1 MYFRMKITMR
11 IHALCFILGII
22 LSATSIRAEEE
33 RLWQLHA
40 VDIQAPYAPAPMANG
55 CIGILPQKEPFAVE
69 HVMLNHVFDAAS
81 PHIVSR
87 VMRGINPFCLSMKI
101 DNKKVDTSNISDW
114 QQTIDMRRA
123 VHQTSFQT
131 LEKADVSYELCAL
144 RNLPYAGLIRVTV
157 QACKDMLLEVR
168 SGMGIPDDYSQ
179 SSIRHREMEADGN
192 RMYMLESD
200 ATSRFGYR
208 RVASTSSFLF
218 NGEQIKPMY
227 DEATRELFFSIQLK
241 KGETFC
247 FSLVG
252 SVCSSRDFFDPYNEA
267 ERQVIYAVHEGEEA
281 LMQAHYRL
289 WDELWQGDIRIEGDD
304 DAQRIVRFALFNLYS
319 SCRGGSRLS
328 IPPMGLSLQGYNGH
342 IFWDTELWMY
352 PPMLL
357 LNQDIARSMLDYRF
371 DRLPAA
377 RKKALA
383 YGYRGAMFPWESDD
397 SGEEATPTHALTGP
411 FEHHIT
417 ADIGIACWNYYCV
430 TRDMRWLQREG
441 YPLLKEIAD
450 FWASRVTR
458 NQDGSYSIHNVTG
471 ADEYANGV
479 TDNAFTNGA
488 ASLALKYAC
497 QAAEICGEKVPEIWR
512 EIGENIRIL
521 QFENGVTREHS
532 TYKGEMIKQADAN
545 LLAYPLGVI
554 TDEYRQR
561 QDLEYYA
568 ERIDQKDGPAMS
580 YSVYCVQYARMG
592 EADKAYEMFRRC
604 YEPNLKKPFG
614 VISETPTS
622 NNPYFMTGAGG
633 LLQAVL
639 NGFCGLQITDEG
651 IVQLPSA
658 LPSHWKRVTV
668 TGVGS
673 DKKTYVRER

>member
-1 MYFRMKITMR
+1 MKITMR

-81 PHIVSR
+81 PHVVSR

-554 TDEYRQR
+554 TDEYRQG

>member
-1 MYFRMKITMR
+1 MKITMR

-55 CIGILPQKEPFAVE
+55 CIGILTQKEPFAVE

-81 PHIVSR
+81 PHVVSR

-123 VHQTSFQT
+123 VHQTSFHT

-179 SSIRHREMEADGN
+179 SLIRYREMEADGN

-218 NGEQIKPMY
+218 NGEQIKPIY

-450 FWASRVTR
+450 FWTSRVTR
-458 NQDGSYSIHNVTG
+458 NPDGSYSIHNVTG

-497 QAAEICGEKVPEIWR
+497 QAAEICGEKVPEIWW
-512 EIGENIRIL
+512 EIGENIRVL

-604 YEPNLKKPFG
+604 YEPNLRKPFG

-651 IVQLPSA
+651 IVQLPSV

>member
-1 MYFRMKITMR
+1 M
-11 IHALCFILGII
+11 GII
-22 LSATSIRAEEE
+22 LSVTSLKAEEE

-81 PHIVSR
+81 PHVVSR

-123 VHQTSFQT
+123 VHQTSFHT

-179 SSIRHREMEADGN
+179 SLIRYREMEADGN

-218 NGEQIKPMY
+218 NGEQIKPIY

-458 NQDGSYSIHNVTG
+458 NQDSSYSIHNVTG

>member
-1 MYFRMKITMR
+1 MKIAMR
-11 IHALCFILGII
+11 IHAICFILGII
-22 LSATSIRAEEE
+22 LSVTSLKAEEE

-81 PHIVSR
+81 PHVVSR

-123 VHQTSFQT
+123 VHQTSFHT

-179 SSIRHREMEADGN
+179 SLIRYREMEADGN

-218 NGEQIKPMY
+218 NGEQIKPIY

-328 IPPMGLSLQGYNGH
+328 IPPMGLSLRGDNGH
-342 IFWDTELWMY
+342 FFLDTELWMY

-458 NQDGSYSIHNVTG
+458 NQDSSYSIHNVTG

>member
-1 MYFRMKITMR
+1 MKITMR

-81 PHIVSR
+81 PHVVSR

-123 VHQTSFQT
+123 VHQTSFHT

-179 SSIRHREMEADGN
+179 SSIRYREMEADGN

-267 ERQVIYAVHEGEEA
+267 ERQVIYALHEGEEA

-289 WDELWQGDIRIEGDD
+289 WDELWQSDIRIEGDD

-417 ADIGIACWNYYCV
+417 ADIGIACWNYYCI
-430 TRDMRWLQREG
+430 TRDVRWLQREG

-450 FWASRVTR
+450 FWTSRVTR

-512 EIGENIRIL
+512 AIGENIRIL

-545 LLAYPLGVI
+545 LLAYPLGLI

-580 YSVYCVQYARMG
+580 YSVYCLQYARMG

-604 YEPNLKKPFG
+604 YEPNLRKPFG

>member
-1 MYFRMKITMR
+1 MKITMR

-81 PHIVSR
+81 PHVVSR

-123 VHQTSFQT
+123 VHQTSFHT

-179 SSIRHREMEADGN
+179 SSIRYREMEADGN

-430 TRDMRWLQREG
+430 TRDVRWLQREG

-450 FWASRVTR
+450 FWTSRVTR

-512 EIGENIRIL
+512 EIGENIRVL

-580 YSVYCVQYARMG
+580 YSAYCVQYARMG

-604 YEPNLKKPFG
+604 YEPNLRKPFG

>member
-1 MYFRMKITMR
+1 MKIAMR
-11 IHALCFILGII
+11 IHAICFILGII
-22 LSATSIRAEEE
+22 LSVTSLKAEEE

-81 PHIVSR
+81 PHVVSR

-123 VHQTSFQT
+123 VHQTSFHT

-179 SSIRHREMEADGN
+179 SLIRYREMEADGN

-218 NGEQIKPMY
+218 NGEQIKPIY

-342 IFWDTELWMY
+342 IFWDAELWMY

-458 NQDGSYSIHNVTG
+458 NQDSSYSIHNVTG

>member
-1 MYFRMKITMR
+1 MKITMR

-81 PHIVSR
+81 PHVVSR

-512 EIGENIRIL
+512 EIGEKIRIL

>member
-1 MYFRMKITMR
+1 MKITMR

-33 RLWQLHA
+33 RLWQLHT

-81 PHIVSR
+81 PHVVSR

-101 DNKKVDTSNISDW
+101 DNMKVDTSNISDW

-123 VHQTSFQT
+123 VHQTSFHT

-157 QACKDMLLEVR
+157 QACKDMLLEVH

-179 SSIRHREMEADGN
+179 SSIRYREMEADGN

-200 ATSRFGYR
+200 ATSRLGYR

-218 NGEQIKPMY
+218 NGEQIKPIY

-267 ERQVIYAVHEGEEA
+267 ERQVIYALHEGEEA

-289 WDELWQGDIRIEGDD
+289 WDELWQSDIRIEGDD
-304 DAQRIVRFALFNLYS
+304 NAQRIVRFALFNLYS

-430 TRDMRWLQREG
+430 TRDVRWLQREG

-458 NQDGSYSIHNVTG
+458 NQDSSYSIHNVTG

-512 EIGENIRIL
+512 EIGENIRVL

-545 LLAYPLGVI
+545 LLAYPLGLI

-604 YEPNLKKPFG
+604 YEPNLRKPFG

-651 IVQLPSA
+651 IVQLPSV

>member
-1 MYFRMKITMR
+1 MKIAMR
-11 IHALCFILGII
+11 IHAICFILGII
-22 LSATSIRAEEE
+22 LSVTSLKAEEE

-81 PHIVSR
+81 PHVVSR

-123 VHQTSFQT
+123 VHQTSSHT

-179 SSIRHREMEADGN
+179 SLIRYREMEADGN

-218 NGEQIKPMY
+218 NGEQIKPIY

-458 NQDGSYSIHNVTG
+458 NQDSSYSIHNVTG

>member
-1 MYFRMKITMR
+1 MKIVMR
-11 IHALCFILGII
+11 IHAICFILGII
-22 LSATSIRAEEE
+22 LSVTSLKAEEE

-81 PHIVSR
+81 PHVVSR

-123 VHQTSFQT
+123 VHQTSFHT

-157 QACKDMLLEVR
+157 QACKDMLLEVH

-179 SSIRHREMEADGN
+179 SSIRYREMETDGN

-289 WDELWQGDIRIEGDD
+289 WDELWQSDIRIEGDD

-458 NQDGSYSIHNVTG
+458 NQDGSYSVYNVTG

-512 EIGENIRIL
+512 AIGENIRIL

-545 LLAYPLGVI
+545 LLAYPLGLI

-604 YEPNLKKPFG
+604 YEPNLRKPFG

-651 IVQLPSA
+651 IVQLPSV

>member
-1 MYFRMKITMR
+1 MR

-40 VDIQAPYAPAPMANG
+40 VDIQAPYAPASMANG

-81 PHIVSR
+81 PHVVSR

-101 DNKKVDTSNISDW
+101 DNIKVDTSNISDW

-123 VHQTSFQT
+123 VHQTSFHT

-179 SSIRHREMEADGN
+179 SLIRYREMEADGN

-218 NGEQIKPMY
+218 NGEQIKPIY

-328 IPPMGLSLQGYNGH
+328 I
-342 IFWDTELWMY
+342 

-458 NQDGSYSIHNVTG
+458 NQDSSYSIHNVTG

>member
-1 MYFRMKITMR
+1 
-11 IHALCFILGII
+11 
-22 LSATSIRAEEE
+22 
-33 RLWQLHA
+33 
-40 VDIQAPYAPAPMANG
+40 
-55 CIGILPQKEPFAVE
+55 
-69 HVMLNHVFDAAS
+69 
-81 PHIVSR
+81 
-87 VMRGINPFCLSMKI
+87 
-101 DNKKVDTSNISDW
+101 
-114 QQTIDMRRA
+114 
-123 VHQTSFQT
+123 
-131 LEKADVSYELCAL
+131 
-144 RNLPYAGLIRVTV
+144 
-157 QACKDMLLEVR
+157 
-168 SGMGIPDDYSQ
+168 
-179 SSIRHREMEADGN
+179 
-192 RMYMLESD
+192 
-200 ATSRFGYR
+200 
-208 RVASTSSFLF
+208 
-218 NGEQIKPMY
+218 
-227 DEATRELFFSIQLK
+227 
-241 KGETFC
+241 
-247 FSLVG
+247 
-252 SVCSSRDFFDPYNEA
+252 
-267 ERQVIYAVHEGEEA
+267 
-281 LMQAHYRL
+281 
-289 WDELWQGDIRIEGDD
+289 
-304 DAQRIVRFALFNLYS
+304 
-319 SCRGGSRLS
+319 
-328 IPPMGLSLQGYNGH
+328 
-342 IFWDTELWMY
+342 
-352 PPMLL
+352 
-357 LNQDIARSMLDYRF
+357 
-371 DRLPAA
+371 
-377 RKKALA
+377 
-383 YGYRGAMFPWESDD
+383 MFPWESDD

-430 TRDMRWLQREG
+430 TRDVRWLQREG

-450 FWASRVTR
+450 FWISRVTR

-512 EIGENIRIL
+512 AIGENIRIL

-545 LLAYPLGVI
+545 LLAYPLGLI

-604 YEPNLKKPFG
+604 YEPNLRKPFG

>member
-1 MYFRMKITMR
+1 MKITMR

-81 PHIVSR
+81 PHVVSR

-450 FWASRVTR
+450 FWTSRVTR

-497 QAAEICGEKVPEIWR
+497 QAAEICGEKVPEIWQ

-545 LLAYPLGVI
+545 LLAYPLGLI

-592 EADKAYEMFRRC
+592 DADKAYEMFRRC
-604 YEPNLKKPFG
+604 YEPNLRKPFG

>member
-1 MYFRMKITMR
+1 MKITMR

-81 PHIVSR
+81 PHVVSR

-101 DNKKVDTSNISDW
+101 DNKKVDSSNISDW

-123 VHQTSFQT
+123 VHQTSFHT

-179 SSIRHREMEADGN
+179 SSIRYREMEADGN

-200 ATSRFGYR
+200 ATSRLGYR

-304 DAQRIVRFALFNLYS
+304 DAQSIVRFALFNLYS

-450 FWASRVTR
+450 FWTSRVTR

-497 QAAEICGEKVPEIWR
+497 QAAEICGEKVPEIWQ
-512 EIGENIRIL
+512 EIGENIRVL

-545 LLAYPLGVI
+545 LLAYPLGLI

-604 YEPNLKKPFG
+604 YEPNLRKPFG

-651 IVQLPSA
+651 IVQLPSV

>member
-1 MYFRMKITMR
+1 MKITMR

-81 PHIVSR
+81 PHVVSR

-123 VHQTSFQT
+123 VHQTSFHT

-512 EIGENIRIL
+512 EIGENIRVL

>member
-1 MYFRMKITMR
+1 MKITMR

-81 PHIVSR
+81 PHVVSR

-123 VHQTSFQT
+123 VHQTSFHT

-289 WDELWQGDIRIEGDD
+289 GDELWQGDIRIEGDD

-430 TRDMRWLQREG
+430 TRDVRWLQREG

-450 FWASRVTR
+450 FWTSRVTR

-512 EIGENIRIL
+512 AIGENIRIL

-604 YEPNLKKPFG
+604 YEPNLRKPFG

>member
-81 PHIVSR
+81 PHVVSR

-101 DNKKVDTSNISDW
+101 DNKKVDSSNISDW

-123 VHQTSFQT
+123 VHQTSFHT

-179 SSIRHREMEADGN
+179 SSIRYREMEADGN

-200 ATSRFGYR
+200 ATSRLGYR

-450 FWASRVTR
+450 FWTSRVTR

-497 QAAEICGEKVPEIWR
+497 QAAEICGEKVPEIWQ
-512 EIGENIRIL
+512 EIGENIRVL

-545 LLAYPLGVI
+545 LLAYPLGLI

-592 EADKAYEMFRRC
+592 DADKAYEMFRRC
-604 YEPNLKKPFG
+604 YEPNLRKPFR

-651 IVQLPSA
+651 IVQLPSV

>member
-1 MYFRMKITMR
+1 MKITMR

-81 PHIVSR
+81 PHVVSR

-101 DNKKVDTSNISDW
+101 DNIKVDTSNISDW

-123 VHQTSFQT
+123 VHQTSFHT

-497 QAAEICGEKVPEIWR
+497 QAAEICGEKVPEIWW

>member
-1 MYFRMKITMR
+1 MKITMR

-81 PHIVSR
+81 PHVVSR

-123 VHQTSFQT
+123 VHQTSFHT

-179 SSIRHREMEADGN
+179 SSIRYREMEADGN

-200 ATSRFGYR
+200 ATSRLGYR

-218 NGEQIKPMY
+218 NGEQIKPIY

-267 ERQVIYAVHEGEEA
+267 ERQVIYALHEGEEA

-289 WDELWQGDIRIEGDD
+289 WDELWQSDIRIEGDD
-304 DAQRIVRFALFNLYS
+304 NAQRIVRFALFNLYS

-430 TRDMRWLQREG
+430 TRDVRWLQREG

-450 FWASRVTR
+450 FWISRVTR

-497 QAAEICGEKVPEIWR
+497 QAAEICGEKVPEIWQ

-545 LLAYPLGVI
+545 LLAYPLGLI

-604 YEPNLKKPFG
+604 YEPNLRKPFG

-639 NGFCGLQITDEG
+639 NGFCGLQITNEG
-651 IVQLPSA
+651 IVQLPSV